1 MTRIAVFCDGTWNS
15 PTNPEPT
22 HVHKLQQAILSDPT
36 EGQVSVYFKGIG
48 TDERFDGPVKRAANR
63 YGGGIFGWGLDAKV
77 KQAYQFIAQVYQP
90 GDEIFLFGFSR
101 GAFTARSVAG
111 MIRKCGIVKDT
122 SPEGINRAFRLYRRP
137 GARNAPD
144 VLHIRQ
150 ERREISPGFATS
162 EKDLKWRKDKSALV
176 KIAYIGVWDTVGAR
190 GLPLALLGPVA
201 ALWNMQYK
209 FHDMKLSSTV
219 ASARHAVALDEQ
231 RVFYRPALWDN
242 LEGRKGLNKG
252 QDADAQRKYQQIWF
266 VGNHSIVGG
275 SGDNQALAAFS
286 QGWIFEGAHAQGL
299 KKAKGVEIPQETP
312 DALVSTASVAPETGW
327 FKAWRKGPRRS
338 HNVHAS
344 VEARVSQRPD
354 YRPGSLQHVI

>member
-22 HVHKLQQAILSDPT
+22 HVHKLQQAILSDPSQ
-36 EGQVSVYFKGIG
+36 GQVSVYFKGIG

-77 KQAYQFIAQVYQP
+77 KQAYQFIAQAYQP

-111 MIRKCGIVKDT
+111 MIRKCGIAKDT

-162 EKDLKWRKDKSALV
+162 EKDLKWRKDNSALV

-242 LEGRKGLNKG
+242 LEGGKGLNGG
-252 QDADAQRKYQQIWF
+252 QDADPKRKYQQIWF

-275 SGDNQALAAFS
+275 SGDSQPLAAFT
-286 QGWIFEGAHAQGL
+286 QAWIYEGAHAQGL
-299 KKAKGVEIPQETP
+299 AKADAVQIPQETP
-312 DALVSTASVAPETGW
+312 NALAETGGVKPETGW
-327 FKAWRKGPRRS
+327 FKAWRKGPRRA

-344 VEARVSQRPD
+344 AEQRLSQRPD
-354 YRPGSLQHVI
+354 YRPGSLSHL